1 MFTTTNTSMTEGQT
15 YKAYVDVEGKPLPNV
30 TWTRDRTDAILLTEN
45 DVTNSSLNMTSMC
58 EDTGNYTV
66 SVDNGLIQPDRRH
79 FRLSVF
85 CKKITFEYAQLIYIT
100 LSL

>member
-1 MFTTTNTSMTEGQT
+1 MLNTTNTTMAEGQT
-15 YKAYVDVEGKPLPNV
+15 YTAYVDVEGKPLPNV
-30 TWTRDRTDAILLTEN
+30 TWTRDKTDAILLTEN

-66 SVDNGLIQPDRRH
+66 SVDNGLIQPDIRH

-85 CKKITFEYAQLIYIT
+85 CKKIIFEYSNLFT
-100 LSL
+100 